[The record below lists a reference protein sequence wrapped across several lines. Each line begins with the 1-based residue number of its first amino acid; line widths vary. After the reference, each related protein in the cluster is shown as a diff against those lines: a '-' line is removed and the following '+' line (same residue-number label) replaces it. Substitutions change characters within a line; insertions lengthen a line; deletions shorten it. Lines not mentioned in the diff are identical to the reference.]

1 MPWHELKA
9 LHKDQKK
16 SGMKMT
22 AKQKKHQR
30 SLLGRLSQDLE
41 FLEGL
46 LTDVKLDIPPS
57 SPEKETNSDQA
68 ATTADPSLPVEI
80 TTQDKV
86 SKKTQEAISFLKDR
100 QEFWSQ
106 FKPLYSK

>member
-9 LHKDQKK
+9 LNKEDKK
-16 SGMKMT
+16 IGVKLT
-22 AKQKKHQR
+22 AKQRKHQR
-30 SLLGRLSQDLE
+30 SLLGRMSQDLE

-46 LTDVKLDIPPS
+46 LTDVKLDIPDQS
-57 SPEKETNSDQA
+57 SAEKESEQA
-68 ATTADPSLPVEI
+68 TGDVSAPVEI